1 MLFSLFGQGVMP
13 TLHAAGSSPG
23 FTFGVAGDF
32 SGGTQAKA
40 VAALWAKHQ
49 PSLSIGLGDL
59 SYANSP
65 PGVWCTSIWNGAV
78 GAGDGFLVVGDHDTF
93 QADRLTN
100 YVSYGYWENTT
111 GYANSCG
118 VKGTGISWTG
128 SGTVSNDHACNTS
141 SNLAI
146 FDTCFGREMYVDYPS
161 SSPLVRFIVLCDG
174 ILSHPNAT
182 AWCNYGSSGTDAANH
197 LTWLDNTV
205 AQARQESIPW
215 IIVLNHDH
223 YFAAGPYGIN
233 YGSDLWNHLIADKV
247 DIFITGEEHNY
258 QRSYPLVCPTGSHD
272 YYQNNNATLVR
283 SCMGDTG
290 RIFYSHGEGL
300 IYLITGTGGQAHNP
314 FNYTNNNWITNNGYF
329 AALNDTTWGFNKFTV
344 TPTTITDTFESATGS
359 FTDTWSILYPETVGG
374 AVRGIDK
381 LVLVAP
387 FLVSSALVIALSMV
401 VVLYRRQTKPA

>member
-59 SYANSP
+59 S
-65 PGVWCTSIWNGAV
+65 
-78 GAGDGFLVVGDHDTF
+78 
-93 QADRLTN
+93 
-100 YVSYGYWENTT
+100 
-111 GYANSCG
+111 YANSCG

-272 YYQNNNATLVR
+272 YYQNNNATL
-283 SCMGDTG
+283 
-290 RIFYSHGEGL
+290 
-300 IYLITGTGGQAHNP
+300 
-314 FNYTNNNWITNNGYF
+314 
-329 AALNDTTWGFNKFTV
+329 
-344 TPTTITDTFESATGS
+344 
-359 FTDTWSILYPETVGG
+359 
-374 AVRGIDK
+374 
-381 LVLVAP
+381 
-387 FLVSSALVIALSMV
+387 
-401 VVLYRRQTKPA
+401 